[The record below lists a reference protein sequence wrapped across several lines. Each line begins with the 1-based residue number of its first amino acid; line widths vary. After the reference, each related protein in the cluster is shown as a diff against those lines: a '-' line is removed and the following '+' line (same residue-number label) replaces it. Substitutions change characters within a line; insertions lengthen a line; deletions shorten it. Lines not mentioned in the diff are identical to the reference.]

1 MSSFTPMLHK
11 QHGKGSLTVSYYP
24 RYHRGSTIFQ
34 KEIMEIRKLTENDLV
49 SLAALYKQFWGQES
63 SVEKMRVT
71 FQRLNRNPSYI
82 FLVADLHSNLAGS
95 VMGIICEELYGDCKP
110 FMVVEDVIVDK
121 HQRRLGIASALMRE
135 LERCAAKHGC
145 NYIIFVTESERTE
158 AHRFYES
165 LGYKSDAYKGFK
177 KRLKKSQHVI

>member
-1 MSSFTPMLHK
+1 MII
-11 QHGKGSLTVSYYP
+11 SLRFIRTSQAG
-24 RYHRGSTIFQ
+24 RWLDQ

-49 SLAALYKQFWGQES
+49 SLAVLYKQFWGEES
-63 SVEKMRVT
+63 SLEKMRAT
-71 FQRLNRNPSYI
+71 FQRLKRNSSYI
-82 FLVADLHSNLAGS
+82 LLVADEQNNLVGS

-121 HQRRLGIASALMRE
+121 HQRRLGIASSLMGE
-135 LERCAAKHGC
+135 LERCAAKHNC
-145 NYIIFVTESERTE
+145 NYIIFVTESERAE

-177 KRLKKSQHVI
+177 KRLNGNRGHPLFS